1 MDSSTTHL
9 TLSHVV
15 IQNSNPKIKYSLVI
29 QHNLTCSLT
38 IYGKTTQPN
47 YATIKKKDDLLAILK
62 VLENKTTVCIGNDD
76 EKFMDLTMKKGGK
89 LYNRA
94 GKKNSLKVFM
104 FTCIYLNR

>member
-15 IQNSNPKIKYSLVI
+15 IQKSNPIMKYSLVI

-38 IYGKTTQPN
+38 ICGKTTQPN

-62 VLENKTTVCIGNDD
+62 VLENKTVCIGNDD
-76 EKFMDLTMKKGGK
+76 EKFMDLAMKKGGK

-94 GKKNSLKVFM
+94 GKKKN
-104 FTCIYLNR
+104 Y

>member
-15 IQNSNPKIKYSLVI
+15 VQNSNPIIKYSLVI

-38 IYGKTTQPN
+38 VCGKTTQPN
-47 YATIKKKDDLLAILK
+47 YATIKKKDDVLAILK
-62 VLENKTTVCIGNDD
+62 VLENKPVCIGNDD
-76 EKFMDLTMKKGGK
+76 EKFMDLAMKKGVK

-94 GKKNSLKVFM
+94 GKKN
-104 FTCIYLNR
+104 Y